1 LAKLSAETKG
11 QIRQA
16 ARHPVQWMRGDGLPE
31 ERIRPWEMAA
41 HIVPNLFSGLRN
53 GFSWNTMYLFQNVF
67 GVNKRQQAVASVASA
82 VWDGLNDPVIGAYMD
97 SKNYPMT
104 IHRWIARVSV
114 LVTNLIV
121 ILPMFSFGLTP
132 WQHIAVFIAMNVVR
146 DFFGT
151 ASSVSHAK
159 IWAHATPYS
168 SERAKLS
175 WASGIGGTI
184 HEMLVPLY
192 LVFIGLREVIG
203 LSEYSIYILGAA
215 IFTLPTAFLSL
226 GPTYVLQRV
235 PDNPTPPKEMQ
246 SLKDFFVELK
256 DCFVIVKHNK
266 YFMLNLAAKAITVL
280 TPGIGDND
288 FYRFCGVDEVLR
300 TGKIKGEFLLWVRD
314 NVVSAPGVFL
324 QPFSLPII
332 KKVGGPRNMQVI
344 YQGAFALCAGLRFA
358 VGMRSQFGV
367 LFSWAM
373 ELIIRT
379 LGKIQ
384 GIAGS
389 IISFEMLDYV
399 EWKTGRRS
407 EGVNMAVNGLLD
419 KFVLNNVDTIIGNLV
434 IDALGFDPKAEKQ
447 PALFMKWAPVLY
459 LLVPAIDNFIYFL
472 ARLFYKYPASLR
484 DQVEADL
491 IERRALAEAKR
502 GELEREADPA

>member
-1 LAKLSAETKG
+1 MAKLSPEFKSQLREATH
-11 QIRQA
+11 
-16 ARHPVQWMRGDGLPE
+16 HPVKWMRGDGLPE
-31 ERIRPWEMAA
+31 EKIRPWEQAV
-41 HIVPNLFSGLRN
+41 HIVPNLVVGLRN
-53 GFSWNTMYLFQNVF
+53 GFTYNTMYLFQNVF

-97 SKNYPMT
+97 SKNYPMR
-104 IHRWIARVSV
+104 IHRLVARVAT
-114 LVTNLIV
+114 LVTQLIV
-121 ILPMFSFGLTP
+121 VLPMFSFGMTT
-132 WQHIAVFIAMNVVR
+132 WQHVGMLIAVNIVK
-146 DFFGT
+146 DLFGT
-151 ASSVSHAK
+151 AGSVSGAK

-168 SERAKLS
+168 SEREKLS
-175 WASGIGGTI
+175 WASGIGLTI

-203 LSEYSIYILGAA
+203 LSEYSIYILGAV
-215 IFTLPTAFLSL
+215 IFTLPSALLSL

-246 SLKDFFVELK
+246 TLKDFFLELK
-256 DCFVIVKHNK
+256 DCFVIIKHNK
-266 YFMLNLAAKAITVL
+266 YFMLNIAAKAITVL
-280 TPGIGDND
+280 TPGISDND

-300 TGKIKGEFLLWVRD
+300 TGRIKGEFLLWVRD
-314 NVVSAPGVFL
+314 NLVSAPGVFL

-332 KKVGGPRNMQVI
+332 KKIGGPRNMQVL
-344 YQGAFALCAGLRFA
+344 YQGAAALCCGLRFA

-389 IISFEMLDYV
+389 IISYEMLDYV

-407 EGVNMAVNGLLD
+407 EGVNMAVSGLLD
-419 KFVLNNVDTIIGNLV
+419 KFVLNNVDTIIGNLT
-434 IDALGFDPKAEKQ
+434 IDALGFDPTAEKQ
-447 PALFMKWAPVLY
+447 PALFVKWAPLLY
-459 LLVPAIDNFIYFL
+459 LLVPAFDNFIYFI
-472 ARLFYKYPASLR
+472 ARLLYKYPSSMR

-491 IERRALAEAKR
+491 IERRALAQAKQEEIKV
-502 GELEREADPA
+502 GV